1 MTGPSRAP
9 AVGYRLVLPPGW
21 MQLPVRD
28 PATPDRVEARLREAA
43 AGQPRDAVEPLLAEA
58 ARRVRD
64 LLAEGRAAGALD
76 PYAPL
81 LGVRGRP
88 VPASFVVHDQLLDG
102 EPPGGFDVTEGV
114 LAAMLRAHP
123 EAAPVALDGAT
134 ALRWEVESPAGPE
147 GDPPAAK
154 RVEVHV
160 PVPGDER
167 RWLSV
172 VLTAARPPHQPE
184 LADLLSDLFDAV
196 LTTWRWDEGIVL

>member
-1 MTGPSRAP
+1 M
-9 AVGYRLVLPPGW
+9 
-21 MQLPVRD
+21 
-28 PATPDRVEARLREAA
+28 
-43 AGQPRDAVEPLLAEA
+43 
-58 ARRVRD
+58 
-64 LLAEGRAAGALD
+64 
-76 PYAPL
+76 
-81 LGVRGRP
+81 
-88 VPASFVVHDQLLDG
+88 
-102 EPPGGFDVTEGV
+102 

-184 LADLLSDLFDAV
+184 ARRPALRPVRRGAHDLALGRGHRALRARRLGRSA
-196 LTTWRWDEGIVL
+196 GIARSTGS